1 MKTWKEIKLVNSI
14 DQEININP
22 SPEFKEIEFRFTKR
36 EEEDDTL
43 YLNKEEILALKN
55 SLDEMIKHLE
65 L

>member
-1 MKTWKEIKLVNSI
+1 MKTWKEIRLINKLDQDIVLTPTSDMNSV
-14 DQEININP
+14 EL
-22 SPEFKEIEFRFTKR
+22 RF
-36 EEEDDTL
+36 EEVFPDERTL